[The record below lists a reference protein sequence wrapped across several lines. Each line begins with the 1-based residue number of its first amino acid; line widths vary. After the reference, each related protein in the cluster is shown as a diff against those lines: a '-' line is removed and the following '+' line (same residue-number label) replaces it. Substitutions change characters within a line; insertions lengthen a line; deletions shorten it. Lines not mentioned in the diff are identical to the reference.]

1 MSREDELIRDA
12 LKTNVTASN
21 ELNNKILRTAE
32 RKKSHA
38 GLMRAAVTVAL
49 CFIVFFGTV
58 TAVNAA
64 TGGAI
69 TDFIKGKFGRKK
81 DPVAVKTIT
90 FAVPSNCR
98 IDEKNLELFNEAL
111 VEDGHHYKLEIKPI
125 MVDENYLT
133 NLQRDMGRGQI
144 DVATL
149 GYSSIHGNEYYDVVR
164 SGLVMNLDEILS
176 SGKGKVIYDA
186 FPEKLWETAKCG
198 DQIYSIPQTR
208 WRAGKIYVAF
218 NRDYVSQ
225 AEIDG
230 WDGSIEGLYEIL
242 YKLDWDDSVAPRL
255 QYLIDDDSF
264 TGIFGC
270 YTLYGL
276 LYDSDTVT
284 IENPLESD
292 EFISYLE
299 TVYRMRKDG
308 YMTDDVNAR
317 IYADEYSEV
326 DYNLNVTKNLNAG
339 RFAVAISSWYDDF
352 ADVFSKNNIVL
363 KEIQSDMVA
372 NLRASV
378 VISQNTKDVDA
389 VVDFLSL
396 LYANDKYA
404 NILLYGK
411 KGTDYQLVNGLVYDM
426 DGANWTDQFFN
437 KVSLNLYHNTYPVYA
452 DGFTGDP
459 KEELFDYYETVS
471 MSPFMGFE
479 PDTTGIG
486 EIQEIVRDY
495 WIDVMLNKADSF
507 EDITANAKKK
517 LKEAGMDT
525 YLESVRK
532 QWEELQKNKI
542 EK

>member
-12 LKTNVTASN
+12 LKTDVTASN
-21 ELNNKILRTAE
+21 ELNNKILRTVE
-32 RKKSHA
+32 RKKSYA

-111 VEDGHHYKLEIKPI
+111 LEDGHHYKLEIKSI

-133 NLQRDMGRGQI
+133 TLQRDMGRGLI
-144 DVATL
+144 DVASL
-149 GYSSIHGNEYYDVVR
+149 GYSSVNGNESYDVIR
-164 SGLVMNLDEILS
+164 SGLVMSLDEILA
-176 SGKGKVIYDA
+176 SGKGKAIYDA
-186 FPEKLWETAKCG
+186 FPAKMWEAAEC
-198 DQIYSIPQTR
+198 DNHIYCIPQTR
-208 WRAGKIYVAF
+208 WRAGEIYVAF

-225 AEIDG
+225 SEIDG

-242 YKLDWDDSVAPRL
+242 KKLDWDDSSAPRL
-255 QYLIDDDSF
+255 QYLIDKDSF
-264 TGIFGC
+264 TELFDSEIM
-270 YTLYGL
+270 YGL
-276 LYDSDTVT
+276 LYDADTVA
-284 IENPLESD
+284 IENPLES
-292 EFISYLE
+292 EKFIRYLE
-299 TVYRMRKDG
+299 TVYQMREYG
-308 YMTDDVNAR
+308 YLTEDAVARVYEDD
-317 IYADEYSEV
+317 YTEF
-326 DYNLNVTKNLNAG
+326 DYKANVTDNMNAG
-339 RFAVAISSWYDDF
+339 RFAVAITDWYDEF
-352 ADVFSKNNIVL
+352 AEIFGKDNIVIR
-363 KEIQSDMVA
+363 KIQGNMMPNINS
-372 NLRASV
+372 SV
-378 VISQNTKDVDA
+378 VIAQNTEDVDA

-396 LYANDKYA
+396 LYANGKYA

-411 KGTDYQLVNGLVYDM
+411 KDKDYKLVNGLVCTM
-426 DGANWTDQFFN
+426 NGANWEDQFFN
-437 KVSLNLYHNTYPVYA
+437 KVSLNLYHNTYLVYT

-471 MSPFMGFE
+471 LSPFVGFE

-517 LKEAGMDT
+517 LKEAGVDK